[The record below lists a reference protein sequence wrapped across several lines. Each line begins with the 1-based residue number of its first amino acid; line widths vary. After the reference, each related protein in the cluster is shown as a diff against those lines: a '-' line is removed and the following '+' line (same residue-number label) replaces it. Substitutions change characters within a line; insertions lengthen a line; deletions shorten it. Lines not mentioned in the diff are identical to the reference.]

1 MPAQYIISKGI
12 AMMKIG
18 TRISPDWLQ
27 RPDDLKFLKQIGVDV
42 VDITLD
48 ICPGYVEAGG
58 RANRAGMQQVADV
71 LDAAGL
77 KVERANT
84 LNNNYVRTFLNQ
96 PGQEQEIENLQVN
109 AELCGEFG
117 FPIMGIQCFQASLM
131 PNFPRA
137 YHQWVEG
144 RGGYRHLRVG
154 LQGALEQPAP
164 EGAPTHE
171 QIWEQTL
178 KIYRAV
184 MPVADQNQVRIAMHG
199 NDPPV
204 STLYGIPQ
212 VLTRFEDFDHLFSEV
227 PSELNGMTFCVGT
240 RYESGEDVFEGIRRF
255 GKQGKIFHVHFRN
268 VRGTVPRD
276 QGYEEVFLDEGDL
289 NMRRVAQALK
299 NVDYTGAIDY
309 DHVMRLSKDQ
319 PEGRSYIAYCVGYM
333 RAVLQSL
340 D

>member
-12 AMMKIG
+12 PMMKIG

-58 RANRAGMQQVADV
+58 RANRAGMQQVAEV

-84 LNNNYVRTFLNQ
+84 LNNHYVRTFLNQ

-109 AELCGEFG
+109 AELYGEFG

-131 PNFPRA
+131 PNFPRG
-137 YHQWVEG
+137 YHRWVEG
-144 RGGYRHLRVG
+144 RGGYGHLRVE
-154 LQGALEQPAP
+154 LQGALDQPAP
-164 EGAPTHE
+164 PGAPTHE

-204 STLYGIPQ
+204 STLHGIPQ
-212 VLTRFEDFDHLFSEV
+212 VLTRYEDFDRLFSEV

-268 VRGTVPRD
+268 VRGTVPTD
-276 QGYEEVFLDEGDL
+276 QSYEEVFLDEGDL
-289 NMRRVAQALK
+289 NMRWVAQALK
-299 NVDYTGAIDY
+299 NVNYSGAIDY

-333 RAVLQSL
+333 RAILQSL

>member
-1 MPAQYIISKGI
+1 
-12 AMMKIG
+12 MKIG

-42 VDITLD
+42 VDITMD

-58 RANRAGMQQVADV
+58 RANRAGLQQVAET

-84 LNNNYVRTFLNQ
+84 LNRDYIRTFLNQ
-96 PGQEQEIENLQVN
+96 PGQEREIENLQIN

-131 PNFPRA
+131 PGFPRE
-137 YHQWVEG
+137 HHRWVEG
-144 RGGYRHLRVG
+144 RGGYHHLRVD
-154 LQGALEQPAP
+154 LHDALDQPPRAD
-164 EGAPTHE
+164 APTHE

-178 KIYRAV
+178 KIYKAV
-184 MPVADQNQVRIAMHG
+184 VPVAEKNRVRIAMHG

-204 STLYGIPQ
+204 SSLFGVPQ
-212 VLTRFEDFDHLFSEV
+212 VLTRFDDFDRLFSEV
-227 PSELNGMTFCVGT
+227 PSEYNGMTFCVGT

-255 GKQGKIFHVHFRN
+255 GEQGKIFHVHFRN
-268 VRGTVPRD
+268 VRGAIPAKKM
-276 QGYEEVFLDEGDL
+276 YEEVFLDEGDL
-289 NMRRVAQALK
+289 NMRQVAQALRD
-299 NVDYTGAIDY
+299 VGYTGAIDY
-309 DHVMRLSKDQ
+309 DHIMRLSSDQ
-319 PEGRSYIAYCVGYM
+319 PEGRAYIAYCVGYM
-333 RAVLQSL
+333 RALLQSL